1 MKQNESI
8 ADRIV
13 RISVS
18 VVPLALG
25 IFSPGSV
32 TLRLILL
39 VLGAYLLF
47 TGVTGFCLFYR
58 LFRFTTKR

>member
-18 VVPLALG
+18 VVPLTLG
-25 IFSPGSV
+25 LFSPGTV
-32 TLRLILL
+32 TLRLIL
-39 VLGAYLLF
+39 VILGTYVLF
-47 TGVTGFCLFYR
+47 TGVTGFCPLYALFH
-58 LFRFTTKR
+58 FTTKR